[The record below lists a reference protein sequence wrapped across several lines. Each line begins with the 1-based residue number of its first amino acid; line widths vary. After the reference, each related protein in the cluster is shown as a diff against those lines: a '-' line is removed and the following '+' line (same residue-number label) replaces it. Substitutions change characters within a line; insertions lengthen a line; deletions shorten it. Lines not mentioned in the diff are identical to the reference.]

1 MRKLKKHETPEF
13 MVLREKDSNR
23 KFFAASGKPF
33 TSSNAPAATYTV
45 DNNSTAVW

>member
-23 KFFAASGKPF
+23 KFFAASGSPF
-33 TSSNAPAATYTV
+33 SSKAPAATYTV